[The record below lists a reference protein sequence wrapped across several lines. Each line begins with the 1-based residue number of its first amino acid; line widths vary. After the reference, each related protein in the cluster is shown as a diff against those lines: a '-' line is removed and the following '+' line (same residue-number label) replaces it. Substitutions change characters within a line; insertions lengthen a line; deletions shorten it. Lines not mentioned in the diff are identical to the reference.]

1 MNKIMRF
8 ILDII
13 SIFALGIITIV
24 DIINLLTSF
33 DELNEYYKGGSFI
46 SIIILS
52 YVIFVLGKDVGKIL
66 ELDNKE

>member
-13 SIFALGIITIV
+13 SIFVLGIVTIV

-52 YVIFVLGKDVGKIL
+52 YVIFVLGKDVSKIL